1 MKRSTKILIGLGTAA
16 ALTTTA
22 FVGTGITSEKVTQ
35 AVFDGDAPVA
45 QKAHFSG
52 QRGQFRDGKGGH
64 QRAGFYGR
72 RGHGGPG
79 FSGPRGAGLIEQ
91 FDADKDGKLTQA
103 ELDQSRAAQHAKFDA
118 NKDGKLTLKE
128 YEALWLDAM
137 RTRMVRNFQRHDTDG
152 DAVVTVEEFGARFAN
167 MIERLDRNNDGAL
180 SKEDRRQ
187 RHEGRRGG
195 RHGGQDGQR
204 GPRGPRG
211 PGQGQGPQGGPDGG
225 SDL

>member
-22 FVGTGITSEKVTQ
+22 FVGTGVTSEKVTQ
-35 AVFDGDAPVA
+35 AVLNGDTPVA
-45 QKAHFSG
+45 EKAHF
-52 QRGQFRDGKGGH
+52 RGGEGKH
-64 QRAGFYGR
+64 QRAGYHGR

-79 FSGPRGAGLIEQ
+79 FRGQRGAGLIEQ

-118 NKDGKLTLKE
+118 NKDGKLSLKE

-152 DAVVTVEEFGARFAN
+152 DAAVTVEEFGARFAK

-187 RHEGRRGG
+187 RSEGRRGG
-195 RHGGQDGQR
+195 RHGGEDGQR
-204 GPRGPRG
+204 GPRGPR
-211 PGQGQGPQGGPDGG
+211 
-225 SDL
+225 